1 MQRQYMALS
10 GLAMALVVLNHA
22 IHMGLLG
29 LSRLGYPALPD
40 GWRFTLTAVQALG
53 AFAVPIFFVVSGSF
67 MAYAARSAPRLSA
80 SFVWKSVRHIVW
92 PYVVWS
98 LLYYVLM
105 AVHQGERYSALG
117 YLKNLAVGYP
127 FHFVPL
133 LIAFYLLSPLLI
145 PLARRF
151 SWLLLA
157 AFGLYQLFLLALRE
171 PGLFGFAFPAQMDVL
186 FPLVLGNPLADWA
199 IYFPMGL
206 VFGLHAARWKPRLL
220 SYRWALV
227 AATILLFGA
236 GLLDVAGWLEVPWAR
251 YLCPV
256 PLMFILPTIERKAI
270 PAVGQLET
278 VGKRS
283 YGLYLTH
290 LIVMNLVLIALE
302 LIGGQTVVMVV
313 LIFPLLLV
321 AGLLVPMLL
330 MGSFQQRGATRKV
343 YRYVFG

>member
-29 LSRLGYPALPD
+29 LSRLGYPALPE

-67 MAYAARSAPRLSA
+67 MAYAARSAPRLSP
-80 SFVWKSVRHIVW
+80 SFVWKSVRHIIW

-98 LLYYVLM
+98 LLYYALM
-105 AVHQGERYSALG
+105 AVYQGERTSAPG

-133 LIAFYLLSPLLI
+133 LIAFYVLSPLLI

-157 AFGLYQLFLLALRE
+157 AFGLFQLFLLALRD
-171 PGLFGFAFPAQMDVL
+171 PGLFGFAFPAQLGVL
-186 FPLVLGNPLADWA
+186 FPPVLGNPLADWA
-199 IYFPMGL
+199 IYFPIGL
-206 VFGLHAARWKPRLL
+206 VFGLHAAQWKPWLLRL
-220 SYRWALV
+220 RWAFV
-227 AATILLFGA
+227 AATALLFVL
-236 GLLDVAGWLEVPWAR
+236 GLLDVAGVVVAPWAR
-251 YLCPV
+251 FLCPA
-256 PLMFILPTIERKAI
+256 PLMFVLPTIERRAI
-270 PAVGQLET
+270 PAVGQLEM

-290 LIVMNLVLIALE
+290 LIVMNLVLMALE
-302 LIGGQTVVMVV
+302 WIGGQTVVLVV

-321 AGLLVPMLL
+321 AGLLVPMWL

>member
-10 GLAMALVVLNHA
+10 GVAMVLVVLNHA

-29 LSRLGYPALPD
+29 LSRLGYPALPE

-53 AFAVPIFFVVSGSF
+53 VFAVPIFFVVSGSF
-67 MAYAARSAPRLSA
+67 MAYAARSAPRLSL

-98 LLYYVLM
+98 LLYYLLM
-105 AVHQGERYSALG
+105 AVYQGERYSVLG

-133 LIAFYLLSPLLI
+133 LITFYVLSPLLI
-145 PLARRF
+145 PLARRY
-151 SWLLLA
+151 SWQLLA
-157 AFGLYQLFLLALRE
+157 GIGLYQLFLLALRD
-171 PGLFGFAFPAQMDVL
+171 PGLFGINFPAQMDVL

-199 IYFPMGL
+199 IYFPLGL
-206 VFGLHAARWKPRLL
+206 VFGLHAAQWKPRLRK
-220 SYRWALV
+220 YRWAFV
-227 AATILLFGA
+227 AATVLLFGA
-236 GLLDVAGWLEVPWAR
+236 GLLDVAGLLEAPWAR
-251 YLCPV
+251 FLCPV
-256 PLMFILPTIERKAI
+256 PLMFVLPVVERKAI
-270 PAVGQLET
+270 PAVGRLET

-290 LIVMNLVLIALE
+290 LIVMNLALLALE
-302 LIGGQTVVMVV
+302 LLGGQTAVMVV
-313 LIFPLLLV
+313 LIFPLLFA
-321 AGLLVPMLL
+321 AGLLLPMVL
-330 MGSFQQRGATRKV
+330 MGSFQQRGATRRV

>member
-145 PLARRF
+145 PLAWRF
-151 SWLLLA
+151 SWLLLP

-199 IYFPMGL
+199 IYFPML

-227 AATILLFGA
+227 AATSCSSARGCSTWP
-236 GLLDVAGWLEVPWAR
+236 AGWKCPGR
-251 YLCPV
+251 YRPV

-270 PAVGQLET
+270 PAVGQRR
-278 VGKRS
+278 RS
-283 YGLYLTH
+283 ASAPK
-290 LIVMNLVLIALE
+290 ALLDAPDRHE
-302 LIGGQTVVMVV
+302 PRAALG
-313 LIFPLLLV
+313 
-321 AGLLVPMLL
+321 
-330 MGSFQQRGATRKV
+330 
-343 YRYVFG
+343 

>member
-29 LSRLGYPALPD
+29 LSELGYPALPA

-53 AFAVPIFFVVSGSF
+53 VFAVPIFFVVSGSF
-67 MAYAARSAPRLSA
+67 MAYAARSAPRLSP

-92 PYVVWS
+92 PYVLWS
-98 LLYYVLM
+98 LLYYALM
-105 AVHQGERYSALG
+105 AVYQGERYSALG

-133 LIAFYLLSPLLI
+133 LITFYVLAPLLI
-145 PLARRF
+145 PLARRY
-151 SWLLLA
+151 SWLLLVA
-157 AFGLYQLFLLALRE
+157 VGLYQLFLLALRE
-171 PGLFGFAFPAQMDVL
+171 PGLFGFAFPAQLDVL

-206 VFGLHAARWKPRLL
+206 VFGLHAARWKPQLL
-220 SYRWALV
+220 KLRWAFV
-227 AATILLFGA
+227 AATALLFGL
-236 GLLDVAGWLEVPWAR
+236 GLLDVAGVVVAPWAR
-251 YLCPV
+251 YLCPA
-256 PLMFILPTIERKAI
+256 PLMFVLPTIERKAI
-270 PAVGQLET
+270 PAVGQLERI
-278 VGKRS
+278 GKRS

-290 LIVMNLVLIALE
+290 LIVMNLVLMALE
-302 LIGGQTVVMVV
+302 LIGGQAIFLIV

-321 AGLLVPMLL
+321 AGLLIPMWL
-330 MGSFQQRGATRKV
+330 MDSFQQRGPTRKV

>member
-10 GLAMALVVLNHA
+10 GVAMVLVVLNHA
-22 IHMGLLG
+22 IHMGFEG
-29 LSRLGYPALPD
+29 LDRLGYPAITG
-40 GWRFTLTAVQALG
+40 GWRFGLTAVQALG
-53 AFAVPIFFVVSGSF
+53 AFAVPIFFFVSGSF
-67 MAYAARSAPRLSA
+67 MAYAARSAPRLSP

-105 AVHQGERYSALG
+105 YVYQGERTSAFG

-133 LIAFYLLSPLLI
+133 LISFYVASPLLVPI
-145 PLARRF
+145 ARRAG
-151 SWLLLA
+151 WLLLVVI
-157 AFGLYQLFLLALRE
+157 GLYQLVLLNVRD
-171 PGLFGFAFPAQMDVL
+171 PGMFGFSFPAQMRLL
-186 FPLVLGNPLADWA
+186 FPPVLGNPLADWA

-206 VFGLHAARWKPRLL
+206 VFGLHAAGWKPWLL
-220 SYRWALV
+220 RYRWV
-227 AATILLFGA
+227 FAAASVLLFAG
-236 GLLDVAGWLEVPWAR
+236 GLLDVAGVAAMPWAR
-251 YLCPV
+251 YLCPL
-256 PLMFILPTIERKAI
+256 PLMFVLPVIDRKSI
-270 PAVGQLET
+270 PEVSRLEA

-290 LIVMNLVLIALE
+290 LIVMNLFIAVLE
-302 LIGGQTVVMVV
+302 LIGGQTVLMPV
-313 LIFPLLLV
+313 LIFPLLFA

-330 MGSFQQRGATRKV
+330 MGNVQQRPATRRV